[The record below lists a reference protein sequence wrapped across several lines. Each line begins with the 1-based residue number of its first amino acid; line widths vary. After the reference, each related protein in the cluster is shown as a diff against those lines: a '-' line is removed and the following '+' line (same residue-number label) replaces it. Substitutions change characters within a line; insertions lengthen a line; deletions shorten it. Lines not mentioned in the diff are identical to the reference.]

1 MNAAQLLVQISDLH
15 IGYPDGDPEGSLRV
29 AVQEILKLE
38 PAPAAVLISGDLT
51 HNGLESEYRRL
62 RELLA
67 PLPMPIHPLMGNH
80 DRREPFRQAFSD
92 HAGVQSS
99 PDEIRYVVDCAGLR
113 LICLDTW
120 LPGSDGGQL
129 GELQLAWLADQLAK
143 GVATVVA
150 LHHPPIPT
158 GMDEFDRIG
167 LPLSDREALAR
178 VLEPAPELV
187 VSGHIHRAIQ
197 GRLGSVPVQICPSI
211 FRQVELNLRP
221 GGALRIVEGGTGM
234 AIHIFRPGQPLLT
247 HLHLF

>member
-143 GVATVVA
+143 GVATV
-150 LHHPPIPT
+150 PPTRGPAGGSQRWWRSIIPPSPQVWT
-158 GMDEFDRIG
+158 NSIGSDFHCRIG
-167 LPLSDREALAR
+167 RLW
-178 VLEPAPELV
+178 
-187 VSGHIHRAIQ
+187 
-197 GRLGSVPVQICPSI
+197 LGSWSRRRSWSCRDISIAPFRVAWAPSPSRSAPVSS
-211 FRQVELNLRP
+211 
-221 GGALRIVEGGTGM
+221 GKSS
-234 AIHIFRPGQPLLT
+234 
-247 HLHLF
+247 